1 MPGKRGGFGSKSFGG
16 KSFSSKTPVHAV
28 MTRAL
33 WPSNPKSHGFDT
45 IVREHMIKTHEKH
58 LRTPPPGTGRRRP
71 K

>member
-1 MPGKRGGFGSKSFGG
+1 MPSKRGGFGTKSFG
-16 KSFSSKTPVHAV
+16 SKRPVHAV

-33 WPSNPKSHGFDT
+33 WPSNSKSRGFDT
-45 IVREHMIKTHEKH
+45 MVREHMIKTHEGH